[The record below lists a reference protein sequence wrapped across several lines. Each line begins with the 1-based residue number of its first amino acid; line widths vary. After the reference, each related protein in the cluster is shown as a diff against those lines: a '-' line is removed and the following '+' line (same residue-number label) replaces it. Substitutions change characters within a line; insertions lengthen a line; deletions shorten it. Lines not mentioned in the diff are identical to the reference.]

1 MAAKENN
8 LDDLRAESEQLGTRI
23 RRLGFVLIGLFI
35 IVTVTITNAFEKV
48 DVRDVH
54 EELEQASQ
62 AAESAWRIY
71 IDESVVSE
79 NSQLPPEEKAK
90 GENTRRELWKQ
101 ADQKKKEAKRKYDG
115 LLKESFS
122 ITPSLLGSNLSLDL
136 RVWIYA
142 FPFIVIVS
150 VLYISILR
158 KKQKILSVLAAQ
170 HVKSDAGPSTL
181 NRLTFSR
188 IAAWP
193 TPFSRTPSDIE
204 QAIYLLISVFL
215 VTQIISATAGVEF
228 ISIGLGLMES
238 LQYMFMFLTV
248 FFYASSYYFFT
259 SVRLTA
265 K

>member
-101 ADQKKKEAKRKYDG
+101 ADQKKKRSK
-115 LLKESFS
+115 
-122 ITPSLLGSNLSLDL
+122 
-136 RVWIYA
+136 
-142 FPFIVIVS
+142 
-150 VLYISILR
+150 
-158 KKQKILSVLAAQ
+158 AQ
-170 HVKSDAGPSTL
+170 
-181 NRLTFSR
+181 
-188 IAAWP
+188 I
-193 TPFSRTPSDIE
+193 
-204 QAIYLLISVFL
+204 
-215 VTQIISATAGVEF
+215 
-228 ISIGLGLMES
+228 
-238 LQYMFMFLTV
+238 
-248 FFYASSYYFFT
+248 
-259 SVRLTA
+259 
-265 K
+265 